1 MSLAKLSIMNFKA
14 SFKNYVS
21 LIISLAFTVLIIFN
35 FFNLMDSSIMESL
48 GKINS
53 QNIKIVIQC
62 VIVVLSCF
70 MFFFI
75 WYATNVFLTKRKKE
89 IGVYVFMGLTNQ
101 RIGKLYML
109 ETMLIGLVALVMGI
123 GFGILISQLFTM
135 TLVTISD
142 IEVNL
147 SFEIS
152 LSAILWSSL
161 IYFIVYM
168 IFVFKGYIN
177 LVRSS
182 VLDMVSANR
191 QNEYVKQNK
200 VILFLKAILGIIILV
215 LGYYYAIKEGGME
228 TMANALLAVILVIIG
243 VYLLFGGFIPLIY
256 QTLASNKRFLYKKQR
271 TLWINQII
279 FRMKKNY
286 RTYAIVT
293 VLMICALTALAT
305 GVAMHERCQMIHDF
319 ENVYTYQI
327 FSQQANLQNEFM
339 QVIEEHNDVQYSS
352 YIEMLQIEGSY
363 ASTTHQ
369 KNTFALIPYS
379 QLKELA
385 QDSHQAFEL
394 KQPQDD
400 EVIDLAHQYIL
411 SLITTDELEDIQIQN
426 QVYDTIQRTT
436 VPYLGYLQEQ
446 VSFYCVSDEEYE
458 RLKSAGASLYVYNY
472 KIENTK
478 MLNASVEDIQ
488 QHQDCAGLIKVDP
501 QNDSNQWI
509 KMLYPVC
516 IFMFMVFIFASGSI
530 IFMKLYNDAFEEKE
544 RYRVL
549 RKIGISTK
557 TLKAGVQKELLLTY
571 IVPFVLMCLS
581 SYFSVHALANMMQTD
596 LLSVNILSVGVIAIF
611 FVVCYGL
618 SVVIYCQNAG
628 IYEKGF

>member
-21 LIISLAFTVLIIFN
+21 LIISLAFTVLLIFN
-35 FFNLMDSSIMESL
+35 FCNLMDSSIMESL

-109 ETMLIGLVALVMGI
+109 ETVLIGLVALVMGI

-200 VILFLKAILGIIILV
+200 VILFLKAILGIIILI

-293 VLMICALTALAT
+293 VLMICAVTALAT

-385 QDSHQAFEL
+385 QDSHQTFEL
-394 KQPQDD
+394 KQPKND

-411 SLITTDELEDIQIQN
+411 SLITTDELEDVQIQN

-458 RLKSAGASLYVYNY
+458 RLRSAGASLYVYNY

-488 QHQDCAGLIKVDP
+488 QHQDCAGLIKIDP
-501 QNDSNQWI
+501 QNDSTQWI
-509 KMLYPVC
+509 QMLYPVC

-571 IVPFVLMCLS
+571 IVPFLLMSLS

>member
-363 ASTTHQ
+363 ASTTYQ

-379 QLKELA
+379 QLKKLA

-394 KQPQDD
+394 KQPQND

-446 VSFYCVSDEEYE
+446 VSFYCVSDDEYE

-478 MLNASVEDIQ
+478 MLNASVDDIQ

-509 KMLYPVC
+509 QMLYPVC

-571 IVPFVLMCLS
+571 IVPFLLMSLS

>member
-200 VILFLKAILGIIILV
+200 VILFLKAILGIIILI
-215 LGYYYAIKEGGME
+215 LGYYYTIKEGGME

-379 QLKELA
+379 QLKKLA

-394 KQPQDD
+394 KQPQND

-488 QHQDCAGLIKVDP
+488 QHQDCAGLIKIDP

-571 IVPFVLMCLS
+571 IVPFLLMSLS

-618 SVVIYCQNAG
+618 SVVIYSQNAG

>member
-369 KNTFALIPYS
+369 ENTFALIPYS
-379 QLKELA
+379 QLKKLA

-394 KQPQDD
+394 KQPQND

-411 SLITTDELEDIQIQN
+411 SLITTDELEDVQIQN

-478 MLNASVEDIQ
+478 MLNASVDDIQ
-488 QHQDCAGLIKVDP
+488 QHQDCAGLIKIDP
-501 QNDSNQWI
+501 QNDSTQWI
-509 KMLYPVC
+509 QMLYPVC

-571 IVPFVLMCLS
+571 IVPFLLMSLS

>member
-152 LSAILWSSL
+152 LSAVLWSSL

-379 QLKELA
+379 QLKKLA

-394 KQPQDD
+394 KQPQND

-509 KMLYPVC
+509 QMLYPVC

-571 IVPFVLMCLS
+571 IVPFLLMSLS

>member
-379 QLKELA
+379 QLKKLA

-394 KQPQDD
+394 KQPQND

-411 SLITTDELEDIQIQN
+411 SLITTDELEDVQIQN

-478 MLNASVEDIQ
+478 MLNASVDDIQ
-488 QHQDCAGLIKVDP
+488 QHQDCAGLIKIDP

-509 KMLYPVC
+509 QMLYPVC

>member
-182 VLDMVSANR
+182 VLDMISANR

-379 QLKELA
+379 QLKKLA

-394 KQPQDD
+394 KQPQND

-478 MLNASVEDIQ
+478 MLNASVNDIQ

-509 KMLYPVC
+509 QMLYPVC

-571 IVPFVLMCLS
+571 IVPFLLMSLS

>member
-152 LSAILWSSL
+152 LSAVLWSSL

-369 KNTFALIPYS
+369 ENTFALIPYS

-411 SLITTDELEDIQIQN
+411 SLITTDELEDVQIQN

-478 MLNASVEDIQ
+478 MLNASVDDIQ
-488 QHQDCAGLIKVDP
+488 QHQDCVDLGGRRLIKKKT
-501 QNDSNQWI
+501 QWI
-509 KMLYPVC
+509 QMLYPVC

-571 IVPFVLMCLS
+571 IVPFLLMSLS

>member
-182 VLDMVSANR
+182 VLDMISANR

-379 QLKELA
+379 QLKKLA

-394 KQPQDD
+394 KQPQND

-478 MLNASVEDIQ
+478 MLNASVDDIQ
-488 QHQDCAGLIKVDP
+488 QHQDCVGLIKIDP

-509 KMLYPVC
+509 QMLYPVC

-557 TLKAGVQKELLLTY
+557 TLKAGEQKELLLTY
-571 IVPFVLMCLS
+571 IVPFLLMSLS

-611 FVVCYGL
+611 FVVCYSL
-618 SVVIYCQNAG
+618 SVVIYSQNAG

>member
-109 ETMLIGLVALVMGI
+109 ETMLTGLVALVMGI

-152 LSAILWSSL
+152 LSAVLWSSL

-379 QLKELA
+379 QLKKLA

-394 KQPQDD
+394 KQPQND

-488 QHQDCAGLIKVDP
+488 QHQDCAGLIKIDP

-509 KMLYPVC
+509 QMLYPVC

-571 IVPFVLMCLS
+571 IVPFLLMSLS

>member
-379 QLKELA
+379 QLKKLA

-411 SLITTDELEDIQIQN
+411 SLITTDELEDVQIQN

-478 MLNASVEDIQ
+478 MLNASVDDIQ
-488 QHQDCAGLIKVDP
+488 QHQDCAGLIKIDP

-509 KMLYPVC
+509 QMLYPVC

>member
-109 ETMLIGLVALVMGI
+109 ETMLTGLVALVMGI

-327 FSQQANLQNEFM
+327 FSQQAHLQNEFM

-478 MLNASVEDIQ
+478 MLNASVDDIQ
-488 QHQDCAGLIKVDP
+488 QHQDCAGLIKIDP
-501 QNDSNQWI
+501 QNDSTQWI
-509 KMLYPVC
+509 QMLYPVC

-571 IVPFVLMCLS
+571 IVPFLLMSLS

>member
-177 LVRSS
+177 LVRSR

-478 MLNASVEDIQ
+478 MLNASVDDIQ
-488 QHQDCAGLIKVDP
+488 QHQDCAGLIKIDP

-509 KMLYPVC
+509 QMLYPVC

-571 IVPFVLMCLS
+571 IVPFLLMSLS

-618 SVVIYCQNAG
+618 SVVIYSQNAG

>member
-152 LSAILWSSL
+152 LSAVLWSSL

-339 QVIEEHNDVQYSS
+339 RVIEEHNDVQYSS
-352 YIEMLQIEGSY
+352 YIEMLQIEASY

-379 QLKELA
+379 QLKKLA

-394 KQPQDD
+394 KQPQND

-411 SLITTDELEDIQIQN
+411 SLITTDELEDVQIQN

-446 VSFYCVSDEEYE
+446 VSFYCVSDDEYE

-478 MLNASVEDIQ
+478 MLNASVDDIQ
-488 QHQDCAGLIKVDP
+488 QHQDCAGLIKIDP

-509 KMLYPVC
+509 QMLYPVC

-571 IVPFVLMCLS
+571 IVPFLLMSLS

>member
-109 ETMLIGLVALVMGI
+109 ETVLIGLVALVMGI

-152 LSAILWSSL
+152 LSSILWSSL

-228 TMANALLAVILVIIG
+228 TMANALLAVILVIMG

-256 QTLASNKRFLYKKQR
+256 QTLASNKKFLYKKQR

-293 VLMICALTALAT
+293 VLMICAVTALAT

-385 QDSHQAFEL
+385 QDSHQTFEL
-394 KQPQDD
+394 KQPKND

-411 SLITTDELEDIQIQN
+411 SLITTDELENIQIQN

-436 VPYLGYLQEQ
+436 VPYLGYLQER

-478 MLNASVEDIQ
+478 MLNASVNDIQ
-488 QHQDCAGLIKVDP
+488 QHQDCAGLIKIDP

-509 KMLYPVC
+509 QMLYPVC

>member
-228 TMANALLAVILVIIG
+228 TMANALLAVVLVIMG

-293 VLMICALTALAT
+293 VLMICAVTALAT

-369 KNTFALIPYS
+369 KNTFALTPYS

-385 QDSHQAFEL
+385 QDSHQTFEL
-394 KQPQDD
+394 KQPKND

-446 VSFYCVSDEEYE
+446 VSFYCVSDDEYQ
-458 RLKSAGASLYVYNY
+458 RLKSTGTSLYVYNY

-478 MLNASVEDIQ
+478 MLNASVNDIQ
-488 QHQDCAGLIKVDP
+488 QHQDCAGLIKIDP

-509 KMLYPVC
+509 QMLYPVC

-618 SVVIYCQNAG
+618 SVIIYCQNAG

>member
-1 MSLAKLSIMNFKA
+1 M
-14 SFKNYVS
+14 S
-21 LIISLAFTVLIIFN
+21 LIISLSFSIFVFFN
-35 FFNLMDSSIMESL
+35 F
-48 GKINS
+48 
-53 QNIKIVIQC
+53 QNIAFSGAMDVLKDRNSDYITTIIEVISIVF
-62 VIVVLSCF
+62 VIFV
-70 MFFFI
+70 FFFI
-75 WYATNVFLTKRKKE
+75 WYATNGFLTKRKKE

-152 LSAILWSSL
+152 LSAVLWSSL

-339 QVIEEHNDVQYSS
+339 RVIEEHNDVQYSS

-379 QLKELA
+379 QLKKLA

-394 KQPQDD
+394 KQPQND

-411 SLITTDELEDIQIQN
+411 SLITTDELEDVQIQN

-446 VSFYCVSDEEYE
+446 VSFYCVSDDEYE

-478 MLNASVEDIQ
+478 MLNASVDDIQ
-488 QHQDCAGLIKVDP
+488 QHQDCVGLIKIDP
-501 QNDSNQWI
+501 QNDSTQWI
-509 KMLYPVC
+509 QMLYPVC

-571 IVPFVLMCLS
+571 IVPFLLMSLS

>member
-256 QTLASNKRFLYKKQR
+256 QTLASNKKFLYKKQR

-293 VLMICALTALAT
+293 VLMICAVTALAT

-385 QDSHQAFEL
+385 QDSHQTFEL
-394 KQPQDD
+394 KQPKND

-411 SLITTDELEDIQIQN
+411 SLITTDELEDVQIQN

-478 MLNASVEDIQ
+478 MLNASVDDIQ

-509 KMLYPVC
+509 QMLYPVC

-618 SVVIYCQNAG
+618 SVIIYCQNAG

>member
-21 LIISLAFTVLIIFN
+21 LVISLAFTVLIIFN

-379 QLKELA
+379 QLKKLA

-394 KQPQDD
+394 KQPQND

-478 MLNASVEDIQ
+478 MLNASVDDIQ
-488 QHQDCAGLIKVDP
+488 QHQDCAGLIKIDP

-509 KMLYPVC
+509 QMLYPVC

-571 IVPFVLMCLS
+571 IVPFLLMSLS

>member
-379 QLKELA
+379 QLKKLA

-400 EVIDLAHQYIL
+400 ELIDLAHQYLL

-478 MLNASVEDIQ
+478 MLNASVDDIQ
-488 QHQDCAGLIKVDP
+488 QHQDCAGLIKIDP

-509 KMLYPVC
+509 QMLYPVC

-544 RYRVL
+544 RYRDL

-571 IVPFVLMCLS
+571 IVPFLLMSLS

-611 FVVCYGL
+611 FVVCYSL